1 MPHTIY
7 VEVESQ
13 DVRLINQISGFLHTL
28 SLVQICWSS
37 IVLTDNLEKIWKQY
51 IYCVFLLFVYNGS
64 FSMQNSQ
71 AVLER

>member
-13 DVRLINQISGFLHTL
+13 DVKFINQISGFLRTL

-37 IVLTDNLEKIWKQY
+37 IALTDNLEKIWKQY
-51 IYCVFLLFVYNGS
+51 INCIFLLFVYNGS
-64 FSMQNSQ
+64 LSMQNSQ
-71 AVLER
+71 AVLE